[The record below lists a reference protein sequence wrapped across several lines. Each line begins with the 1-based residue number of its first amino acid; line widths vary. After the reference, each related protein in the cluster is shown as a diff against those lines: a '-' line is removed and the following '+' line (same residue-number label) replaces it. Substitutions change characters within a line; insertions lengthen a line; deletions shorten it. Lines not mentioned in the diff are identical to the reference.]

1 MAPNARDFSSA
12 GPGPAASP
20 SQEYALLDFAERLD
34 RHRAGRI
41 AVHIHLSRLQSHNR
55 REHHI
60 RVAVSTFE
68 DLVKQFQGHI
78 FELANQDIVF
88 LCKGVQVEELDRA
101 ILKLRYLFS
110 EDPLSR
116 FVDRKSV
123 VSGKSVSVRVDLGG
137 GRI

>member
-55 REHHI
+55 REHHL

-88 LCKGVQVEELDRA
+88 LCMGRTEERRVGKECVSTFGSRWWQVH
-101 ILKLRYLFS
+101 K
-110 EDPLSR
+110 
-116 FVDRKSV
+116 K
-123 VSGKSVSVRVDLGG
+123 KK
-137 GRI
+137 

>member
-55 REHHI
+55 REPHI
-60 RVAVSTFE
+60 RLAVSTFE
-68 DLVKQFQGHI
+68 DLVKQFQVHI
-78 FELANQDIVF
+78 FVLANQDIVL
-88 LCKGVQVEELDRA
+88 LCIGVEVEATARA
-101 ILKLRYLFS
+101 ILQLRYLFS
-110 EDPLSR
+110 ADQLYRIAEDNT
-116 FVDRKSV
+116 
-123 VSGKSVSVRVDLGG
+123 
-137 GRI
+137 